1 MLNVSLVSKLGL
13 TLLIAMEFS
22 ECDQKIHI
30 RKQENLIVQ
39 CPRRDSRFVT
49 SAIVI
54 TSGVMV
60 A

>member
-1 MLNVSLVSKLGL
+1 MLNVSLVSKLGF

-30 RKQENLIVQ
+30 RKQENLIVH

-49 SAIVI
+49 LAIVI